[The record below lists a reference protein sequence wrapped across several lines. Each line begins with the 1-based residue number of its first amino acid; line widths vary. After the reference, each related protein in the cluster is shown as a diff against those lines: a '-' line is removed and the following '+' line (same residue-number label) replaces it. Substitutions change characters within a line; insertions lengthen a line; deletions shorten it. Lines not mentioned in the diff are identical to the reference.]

1 MSEKYF
7 KYDMYRK
14 SEQASSM
21 AQIYFFPQKRQTLV
35 YYHRTPYTHTAA
47 FLQRELCVFL
57 PRQQLLLTN
66 VPEQSC
72 ALLFSRKKLK
82 KNNILQQIIKKLQ
95 DFLLE
100 YLYINPILKKL
111 VDFVLQVPVQR
122 VTKYPLLLS
131 RLHKV
136 TPSHH
141 EDKNNIKLAQDKIEA
156 ALEQMNKVRKLS
168 SLLDNPPNYVGSI
181 LGPVFLLCD
190 KTFQFS
196 FLLKKLVSKKNIKL

>member
-1 MSEKYF
+1 M
-7 KYDMYRK
+7 
-14 SEQASSM
+14 
-21 AQIYFFPQKRQTLV
+21 
-35 YYHRTPYTHTAA
+35 
-47 FLQRELCVFL
+47 
-57 PRQQLLLTN
+57 
-66 VPEQSC
+66 
-72 ALLFSRKKLK
+72 K

-100 YLYINPILKKL
+100 YLYIDPILKKL

-156 ALEQMNKVRKLS
+156 ALEQMNKVRKLLS
-168 SLLDNPPNYVGSI
+168 RLDNPSN
-181 LGPVFLLCD
+181 
-190 KTFQFS
+190 
-196 FLLKKLVSKKNIKL
+196 

>member
-72 ALLFSRKKLK
+72 ALLLFSRKKLK
-82 KNNILQQIIKKLQ
+82 KNNILQQIIKNYKN
-95 DFLLE
+95 FCLE
-100 YLYINPILKKL
+100 YLYIDPILKKL

-168 SLLDNPPNYVGSI
+168 SLLDNPPNQV
-181 LGPVFLLCD
+181 VFWVL
-190 KTFQFS
+190 S
-196 FLLKKLVSKKNIKL
+196 FCCVTKLFNFHSYLKKTRQ

>member
-1 MSEKYF
+1 
-7 KYDMYRK
+7 
-14 SEQASSM
+14 M
-21 AQIYFFPQKRQTLV
+21 AQINFFPQKRQTLV

-82 KNNILQQIIKKLQ
+82 KNNILQQIIKRLQ
-95 DFLLE
+95 DFLLGIPI
-100 YLYINPILKKL
+100 YKDPILKKL

-156 ALEQMNKVRKLS
+156 ALEQMNKVRKLL
-168 SLLDNPPNYVGSI
+168 SLLDNPPNQVLSI

-196 FLLKKLVSKKNIKL
+196 FLLKKLTSNKSIKL